1 MPLTPEDVSNKRF
14 TPVRLVEGYK
24 MAEVDAFLDEVE
36 SELTRLNRENSE
48 LRSRLTGQDGEQS
61 VTTEQRPEQ
70 APADQAEP
78 QQPATTT
85 ATAAAASESL
95 TVTTAAEASSAATR
109 LLEIATRNADELVGE
124 ARAEAEKIRSDARSE
139 SERLTTESR
148 ERAERLEADARTRS
162 EMLESETEERRQ
174 RLFGDLDAEKERL
187 NGEIDNLR
195 SFEREYRARLKSY
208 FEQQL
213 SALDGSGE
221 GGISPGE
228 RTGSLSSLLGEN
240 AESS

>member
-48 LRSRLTGQDGEQS
+48 LRSKLGGEEPAATGEGVEEPVSPAPARQE
-61 VTTEQRPEQ
+61 PEQ
-70 APADQAEP
+70 AA
-78 QQPATTT
+78 ATT
-85 ATAAAASESL
+85 ASAAAASESL

-124 ARAEAEKIRSDARSE
+124 ARAEAEKIRTDARSE
-139 SERLTTESR
+139 SERLTTESK
-148 ERAERLEADARTRS
+148 ERVERLEADARTRS
-162 EMLESETEERRQ
+162 EMLDSETEERRQ
-174 RLFGDLDAEKERL
+174 RLFGDLDVEKEKL

-221 GGISPGE
+221 GGIPPGE
-228 RTGSLSSLLGEN
+228 RAGSLSSLLGEHS
-240 AESS
+240 ESS

>member
-24 MAEVDAFLDEVE
+24 MAEVDAFLDEIE
-36 SELTRLNRENSE
+36 SELARLNRENSE
-48 LRSRLTGQDGEQS
+48 LRSKLTGEGGD
-61 VTTEQRPEQ
+61 
-70 APADQAEP
+70 
-78 QQPATTT
+78 QPATTGERPEQPAEHGESQRRAPTT
-85 ATAAAASESL
+85 ASAEASSEKL

-124 ARAEAEKIRSDARSE
+124 ARAEADRIRTDARRE
-139 SERLTTESR
+139 AEQLTTESK
-148 ERAERLEADARTRS
+148 ERADRLEADARTRS

-174 RLFGDLDAEKERL
+174 RLFGDLDAEKEKL

-221 GGISPGE
+221 GGLPPGE
-228 RTGSLSSLLGEN
+228 RTGSLSSLLGEQS
-240 AESS
+240 ESP